1 MSSSIFKDRSKLS
14 PRYIPSE
21 LLHRKTQIDTICKIF
36 EHCTNNPA
44 TFPLT
49 IIQVLGPTGIGKTS
63 TVLKCASILE
73 NKFSEKFLN
82 FKSVYINLKLH
93 GGNKYTIYK
102 YILETLM
109 QDISCQG
116 MSADEMIR
124 QVLKYLRVEKKYAI
138 IILDEIDYLIKIT
151 KDWGIVY
158 DLTRLNEFEPNES
171 CNIKGIIFIARSKEF
186 YEKLDPAEISTLGRI
201 PIEFPPY
208 SQEQVSDILDVR
220 SKEAFQP
227 RTIGTDVIDKISK
240 ITVSEPINGDLR
252 YALDLLLHAGGL
264 AENDLTD
271 RVGLEHIMKVHTTI
285 GNHIDIDEIQNLTK
299 NNAITLLAIIKG
311 LKTNRKTS
319 IDLKEVRLQIR
330 EIMKKE
336 QSDEK
341 INDNID
347 GLLEQKIIII
357 KSLKEIRLAR
367 IMELEKVEKIL
378 EQKIKNSNIKNEN

>member
-1 MSSSIFKDRSKLS
+1 M
-14 PRYIPSE
+14 
-21 LLHRKTQIDTICKIF
+21 
-36 EHCTNNPA
+36 
-44 TFPLT
+44 
-49 IIQVLGPTGIGKTS
+49 
-63 TVLKCASILE
+63 
-73 NKFSEKFLN
+73 
-82 FKSVYINLKLH
+82 
-93 GGNKYTIYK
+93 
-102 YILETLM
+102 
-109 QDISCQG
+109 
-116 MSADEMIR
+116 
-124 QVLKYLRVEKKYAI
+124 
-138 IILDEIDYLIKIT
+138 
-151 KDWGIVY
+151 
-158 DLTRLNEFEPNES
+158 
-171 CNIKGIIFIARSKEF
+171 
-186 YEKLDPAEISTLGRI
+186 
-201 PIEFPPY
+201 
-208 SQEQVSDILDVR
+208 
-220 SKEAFQP
+220 
-227 RTIGTDVIDKISK
+227 
-240 ITVSEPINGDLR
+240 
-252 YALDLLLHAGGL
+252 DLLLHAGGL